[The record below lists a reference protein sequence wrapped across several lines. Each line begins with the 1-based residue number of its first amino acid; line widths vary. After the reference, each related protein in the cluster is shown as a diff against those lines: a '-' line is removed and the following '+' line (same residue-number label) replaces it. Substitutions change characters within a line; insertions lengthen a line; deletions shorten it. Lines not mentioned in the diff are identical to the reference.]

1 MRRHSLARKV
11 NRYGLHREV
20 SMHGVTR
27 RRLGREAGAIRH
39 RMRRCSATL
48 SLFGL
53 LAITAQAAAFD
64 TSCGTLAAGSPDS
77 ALRFPAVVA
86 VSASGRATGI
96 EQTWQDGKAQRRLG
110 SGDFALSGRGVVVG
124 QFVVTA
130 AHVVSP
136 EKVALKLDEYTTIV
150 SQVVAVQQTAI
161 AVGTL
166 TGTGGIPATIVHL
179 NHEADL
185 AILHPENPALL
196 HPFPYAPTATWWR
209 EHPGEANSLLGVED
223 CVMALVPERDAH
235 HFPLLGAEARIG
247 KVIAPSAVSSS
258 SAVVAHL
265 NSQTVTISTPVSPG
279 DSGSPVVAFDM
290 GRPRLVGIVSAT
302 RQPVEAKSYISRIDS
317 LLPILEALQH
327 ALASGVQIAHAQ

>member
-1 MRRHSLARKV
+1 
-11 NRYGLHREV
+11 
-20 SMHGVTR
+20 MHGVTR

-39 RMRRCSATL
+39 GMRRCSATL

-53 LAITAQAAAFD
+53 LAVVVQAAAFD

-77 ALRFPAVVA
+77 ALQFPAVVA

-136 EKVALKLDEYTTIV
+136 EKVVLKLDEYTTIV
-150 SQVVAVQQTAI
+150 SPVVAVQKTAV
-161 AVGTL
+161 AVGTS
-166 TGTGGIPATIVHL
+166 TGAGGIPATIVHL

-185 AILHPENPALL
+185 AILRPENSTWL
-196 HPFPYAPTATWWR
+196 HPFPYAATATWWR
-209 EHPGEANSLLGVED
+209 EHPGEANSLLGAED
-223 CVMALVPERDAH
+223 CVITLVPERDAYH
-235 HFPLLGAEARIG
+235 LPLLGAEARIG
-247 KVIAPSAVSSS
+247 KVIAPYAVSSS
-258 SAVVAHL
+258 SAVVADL

-279 DSGSPVVAFDM
+279 DSGSPVVVFDM

-317 LLPILEALQH
+317 LLPILEALQY